1 VAKGFGCGLVRGTA
15 RSEIR
20 EELREVVAGDV
31 GEEEIK
37 KEMARE
43 G

>member
-1 VAKGFGCGLVRGTA
+1 MAKGFGCELVRGTA
-15 RSEIR
+15 RSEIG
-20 EELREVVAGDV
+20 EELREVVVGDV
-31 GEEEIK
+31 GGEELE